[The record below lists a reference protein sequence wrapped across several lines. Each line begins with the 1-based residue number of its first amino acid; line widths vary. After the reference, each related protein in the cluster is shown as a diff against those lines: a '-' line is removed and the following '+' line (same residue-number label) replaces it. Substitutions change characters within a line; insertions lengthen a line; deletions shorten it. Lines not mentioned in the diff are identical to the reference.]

1 MRQFIITLFA
11 LFATSA
17 SFAQEDID
25 ITAIASEVSEVEAQS
40 GWSTT
45 TTRHNSVVTNSFF
58 SNWFVSAGIAG
69 SSFYGE
75 NEPEGTS
82 GSPFKS
88 FRNNLG
94 LSIATGKWFTPGIGL
109 RLKLN
114 GLWGKGLIGEQAVEG
129 SFKYLT
135 LQVQTLFN
143 FSNLFKGYN
152 PTRLYNFIPY
162 AGYGLMRNISYN
174 DNTLGISFG
183 LLNTF
188 RLSDKVSLNL
198 DLNYNKPVS
207 DNHLSP
213 YVLHYSYNLEFGIT
227 YNIGKSKWKKAPDVE
242 AIHEMYQMEIDA
254 INAQLHDEQQENE
267 QLRQQLSPTEHQENE

>member
-25 ITAIASEVSEVEAQS
+25 ITAIASEESEVEAQS

-267 QLRQQLSPTEHQENE
+267 QLRQQLSPAEHQENE

>member
-1 MRQFIITLFA
+1 MRQLIITLFA
-11 LFATSA
+11 LFVSCA
-17 SFAQEDID
+17 SFAQDDID
-25 ITAIASEVSEVEAQS
+25 ISAIADGTSEAEAQS
-40 GWSTT
+40 GWNTA
-45 TTRHNSVVTNSFF
+45 TTRNNSVVTNSFF

-69 SSFYGE
+69 SSFFGE

-94 LSIATGKWFTPGIGL
+94 LSLSMGKWFTPGIGL
-109 RLKLN
+109 RMKFN
-114 GLWGKGLIGEQAVEG
+114 GIWGKGLIGEQAVEG

-135 LQVQTLFN
+135 LQVQTMFN
-143 FSNLFKGYN
+143 LSNLFKGYN

-174 DNTLGISFG
+174 DNTLGFGFG

-188 RLSDKVSLNL
+188 RLSDRVSLNV
-198 DLNYNKPVS
+198 DFNYNKPVS

-227 YNIGKSKWKKAPDVE
+227 YDIGKSKWKKAPDVE
-242 AIHEMYQMEIDA
+242 SIHEMYQMEIEA
-254 INAQLHDEQQENE
+254 INAQLQDEQQENE
-267 QLRQQLSPTEHQENE
+267 RLRQQLPPTE

>member
-25 ITAIASEVSEVEAQS
+25 ITAIASEESEAEAQS

-69 SSFYGE
+69 SSFFGE

-82 GSPFKS
+82 GSLFKS

>member
-25 ITAIASEVSEVEAQS
+25 ITAIASEESEVETQS

-69 SSFYGE
+69 SSFFGE

-267 QLRQQLSPTEHQENE
+267 QLRQQLPPSQ

>member
-25 ITAIASEVSEVEAQS
+25 ITAIASEVSEAEAQS

-69 SSFYGE
+69 TSFFGE

-227 YNIGKSKWKKAPDVE
+227 YNIGKSTWKKAPDVE

>member
-25 ITAIASEVSEVEAQS
+25 ITAIASEVSEAEAQS

-267 QLRQQLSPTEHQENE
+267 QLRQQLPPSQ

>member
-25 ITAIASEVSEVEAQS
+25 ITAIASEESEVEAQS

-69 SSFYGE
+69 SSFFGE

-88 FRNNLG
+88 FRNDLG

>member
-25 ITAIASEVSEVEAQS
+25 ITAIASEVSEAEAQS

-227 YNIGKSKWKKAPDVE
+227 YNIGKSTWKKAPDVE

>member
-1 MRQFIITLFA
+1 
-11 LFATSA
+11 
-17 SFAQEDID
+17 
-25 ITAIASEVSEVEAQS
+25 
-40 GWSTT
+40 
-45 TTRHNSVVTNSFF
+45 
-58 SNWFVSAGIAG
+58 
-69 SSFYGE
+69 
-75 NEPEGTS
+75 
-82 GSPFKS
+82 
-88 FRNNLG
+88 
-94 LSIATGKWFTPGIGL
+94 
-109 RLKLN
+109 
-114 GLWGKGLIGEQAVEG
+114 
-129 SFKYLT
+129 
-135 LQVQTLFN
+135 
-143 FSNLFKGYN
+143 
-152 PTRLYNFIPY
+152 
-162 AGYGLMRNISYN
+162 MRNISYN

>member
-25 ITAIASEVSEVEAQS
+25 ITAIASEESEVEAQS

>member
-25 ITAIASEVSEVEAQS
+25 ITAIASEESEVEAQS

-69 SSFYGE
+69 SSFFGE

-143 FSNLFKGYN
+143 FSNLFNGYT

-198 DLNYNKPVS
+198 DLNYNKLASTNQPS
-207 DNHLSP
+207 PYILNHL
-213 YVLHYSYNLEFGIT
+213 YNLEFGIT
-227 YNIGKSKWKKAPDVE
+227 YNIGKSTWKKAPDVE

-267 QLRQQLSPTEHQENE
+267 QLRQQLSPTEQQENE

>member
-25 ITAIASEVSEVEAQS
+25 ITAIASEESEVEAQS

-69 SSFYGE
+69 SSFFGE

-143 FSNLFKGYN
+143 LSNLFKGYN

-198 DLNYNKPVS
+198 DLNYKKPVS

>member
-69 SSFYGE
+69 SSFFGE

-143 FSNLFKGYN
+143 FSNLFNGYN

>member
-25 ITAIASEVSEVEAQS
+25 ITAIASEESEAEAQS

-69 SSFYGE
+69 SSFFGE

-254 INAQLHDEQQENE
+254 INAQLFDEQLENE
-267 QLRQQLSPTEHQENE
+267 QLRQQLSPTEQQENE